1 MPLRLRDARALFDGQ
16 FDPARAG
23 HPHFW
28 DRALSRRR
36 FLGTA
41 ALASGAAAATT
52 LSLPSIA
59 AAAPPGPGTP
69 RPISGTLD
77 GSPFHIQLPGLESE
91 PSVITDFSGMV
102 AIADIVGTAV
112 GTHDPSGL
120 IFDADV
126 RFMDGHF
133 VGTDGRVHQRA
144 LGFV

>member
-1 MPLRLRDARALFDGQ
+1 MPLRLRDARALFDRQ

-23 HPHFW
+23 HAHFW

-69 RPISGTLD
+69 RPISSTLD
-77 GSPFHIQLPGLESE
+77 GSPFHVQLAGLESE
-91 PSVITDFSGMV
+91 PSVITDFSGM
-102 AIADIVGTAV
+102 
-112 GTHDPSGL
+112 HDPSGL
-120 IFDADV
+120 TFDADV